1 MSVAEE
7 FAVDGFSA
15 SLEIAGTFAEDE
27 VGSVTGDSPEGEV
40 CSLISAFSAL
50 EEESEE
56 QAAAKKATP
65 AQREKRL
72 KKGNFMP

>member
-1 MSVAEE
+1 MSPETSFDEDDSVA
-7 FAVDGFSA
+7 
-15 SLEIAGTFAEDE
+15 GTSAEDE
-27 VGSVTGDSPEGEV
+27 VGSATGDSPEGVV

-50 EEESEE
+50 EEESKE